1 MNSYLE
7 FVFNVR
13 GVERV
18 FAQLANEVV
27 ESNQGFV
34 VAGPI
39 CPRCGFWPGDPYR
52 KGFLVAPC
60 AKLVEKLGHVRLG
73 NARKFQYGVGTA
85 ARAEDAQDAKH
96 LQGHGQC
103 GQPASGGMLSS
114 SSVAHST

>member
-39 CPRCGFWPGDPYR
+39 CPR
-52 KGFLVAPC
+52 
-60 AKLVEKLGHVRLG
+60 
-73 NARKFQYGVGTA
+73 
-85 ARAEDAQDAKH
+85 
-96 LQGHGQC
+96 
-103 GQPASGGMLSS
+103 
-114 SSVAHST
+114 